1 VSNRYAH
8 VERKAGHT
16 VHDTV
21 ADTYA
26 PFMTSDDADAAASLL
41 NIFGG
46 QALGFVWLTADKV
59 DEYEAGLPDPETV
72 NPDDTGSDNG
82 DVD

>member
-1 VSNRYAH
+1 MSNRFVH

-26 PFMTSDDADAAASLL
+26 PFMTSDDADSAASLL
-41 NIFGG
+41 NIFGDV
-46 QALGFVWLTADKV
+46 LGFVWLTADKV
-59 DEYEAGLPDPETV
+59 DEYEAGLPDPETD
-72 NPDDTGSDNG
+72 NPDYTGSADG